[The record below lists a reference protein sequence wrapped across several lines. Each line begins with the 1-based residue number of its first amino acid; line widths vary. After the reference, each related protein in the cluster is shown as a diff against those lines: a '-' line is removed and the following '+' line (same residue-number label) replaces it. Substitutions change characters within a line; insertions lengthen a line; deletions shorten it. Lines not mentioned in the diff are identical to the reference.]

1 MGKSRHSVRRRRRSR
16 RRSKRQ
22 NLLRRNLFGKVSV
35 LIELLLSCVFVGT
48 LWYSGL
54 VPVSYLIGIA
64 AALLVLTMALLGL
77 QFVHSKIYIAGIV
90 VSILISMVLA
100 VGIFYVIRTSQMM
113 SDVGGA
119 EYKTDNMVVV
129 VRVDDPAQSLAD
141 AADYTFGTQDSLD
154 QENT

>member
-16 RRSKRQ
+16 RKSKRQ

>member
-54 VPVSYLIGIA
+54 VPISYLIGIA

-100 VGIFYVIRTSQMM
+100 VGI
-113 SDVGGA
+113 
-119 EYKTDNMVVV
+119 
-129 VRVDDPAQSLAD
+129 
-141 AADYTFGTQDSLD
+141 
-154 QENT
+154 